1 MSNYQTVPVV
11 EYLISDDD
19 EGITHADN
27 TTSFDETD
35 TLLQKLR
42 LENPDIT
49 YTMFAEID
57 A

>member
-1 MSNYQTVPVV
+1 MSNYQTVPVI

-19 EGITHADN
+19 EGINHAEN
-27 TTSFDETD
+27 TTSFEETD
-35 TLLQKLR
+35 ALLQKLR
-42 LENPDIT
+42 AENPDVT

>member
-1 MSNYQTVPVV
+1 MNYQTVPVIT
-11 EYLISDDD
+11 YLICDDD
-19 EGITHADN
+19 EGIIHADN

-42 LENPDIT
+42 LENRDIT

-57 A
+57 V

>member
-1 MSNYQTVPVV
+1 MSNYQTVPVI
-11 EYLISDDD
+11 EYLIGDDD

-27 TTSFDETD
+27 TTSFDETV

-42 LENPDIT
+42 LENPEGA

-57 A
+57 T

>member
-1 MSNYQTVPVV
+1 MSNYQNVPVV

-19 EGITHADN
+19 EGITYADN
-27 TTSFDETD
+27 TTSFDETN

-42 LENPDIT
+42 LKNPDIT
-49 YTMFAEID
+49 YMMFAEID